1 MIYNN
6 KQSGFS
12 LVETLVAVSLLLI
25 IIVGPMSIS
34 AKTAKSANFATEQ
47 TQAFFLA
54 QEGLELAQKARDDMR
69 LVDYRDGVTTAW
81 DDFTNNSGT
90 YQKCFTL
97 GSGCGLYWNSGGNAL
112 ASPKDCLNDINK
124 CRIYENITDNSRSLF
139 TYDPGTGVAPNK
151 QTAFIR
157 KITFSDEVNGR
168 EIKVTSTVT
177 WRTGSLIAEQSVSV
191 NTYLLNTDY
200 DPSN

>member
-54 QEGLELAQKARDDMR
+54 QEGLELAQKARDDFR
-69 LVDYRDGVTTAW
+69 LRHYLD
-81 DDFTNNSGT
+81 NSSGSYLSDSWVSFKGDSNYT
-90 YQKCFTL
+90 PCFAAA
-97 GSGCGLYWNSGGNAL
+97 GCGLYWGNGSSGSMSA
-112 ASPKDCLNDINK
+112 PKNCTTLSNCL
-124 CRIYENITDNSRSLF
+124 IYKNNTVNSRSLF
-139 TYDPGTGVAPNK
+139 THDFSGN
-151 QTAFIR
+151 TATVFTR
-157 KITFSDEVNGR
+157 KITFENIDANQILVKSE
-168 EIKVTSTVT
+168 VT
-177 WRTGSLIAEQSVSV
+177 WRTGSLVAGQSVLV
-191 NTYLLNTDY
+191 QTYLFNTDY